1 MKDAIEVM
9 EGAELEQE
17 NTADQSLLIQDEAIS
32 LDAMDSMIKAANKM
46 EAYDKALTTIM
57 SAVMKRTYAGDWVCH
72 SRERD
77 AIHLR
82 SASLSGAGCERVAVI
97 LGISEKNWKE
107 FPKQIMDDGKH
118 YSYRYEAD
126 FVLGGRSVHAYGEAS
141 TKNKFFGYENGAWK
155 ELTDIRE
162 DHVRKAA
169 QRECQKD
176 GIRRLLGLRKIPL
189 LKLQELGFKLDQVHY
204 VNFKDVREA
213 TGGKSF
219 PQTNTVDV
227 KEKYS
232 SKPAVDKP
240 KTELVELSFNPT
252 KVEEGKSATGHMYTK
267 FYDEQNS
274 VYYRSGP
281 PDDPITEKL
290 TKAYLDGSRV
300 KVKYLTQEKNGV
312 VYKNIQ
318 DLVEVIA
325 L

>member
-9 EGAELEQE
+9 EGSEIEQE
-17 NTADQSLLIQDEAIS
+17 NENGQSLIAQDEIVS

-46 EAYDKALTTIM
+46 KAYDKALTTVM

-82 SASLSGAGCERVAVI
+82 SASLSGAGCERVAVT
-97 LGISEKNWKE
+97 LGISEKNWNE
-107 FPKQIMDDGKH
+107 FPKQIMDAGKH

-126 FVLGGRSVHAYGEAS
+126 FVLGGRIVHAYGEAS

-213 TGGKSF
+213 TGGKFF
-219 PQTNTVDV
+219 PQQNVSEQ
-227 KEKYS
+227 KEKTS
-232 SKPAVDKP
+232 SKYMPEMNSSD
-240 KTELVELSFNPT
+240 LIELSFLPT
-252 KVEEGKSATGHMYTK
+252 KVEEGKSASGHLYTK
-267 FYDEQNS
+267 FYDEQNA
-274 VYYRSGP
+274 VYYRSG
-281 PDDPITEKL
+281 DAGDLIIQQMS
-290 TKAYLDGSRV
+290 KAYLDGNRV
-300 KVKYLTQEKNGV
+300 KVKYKTQEKNGV

-318 DLVEVIA
+318 DLVEVIV